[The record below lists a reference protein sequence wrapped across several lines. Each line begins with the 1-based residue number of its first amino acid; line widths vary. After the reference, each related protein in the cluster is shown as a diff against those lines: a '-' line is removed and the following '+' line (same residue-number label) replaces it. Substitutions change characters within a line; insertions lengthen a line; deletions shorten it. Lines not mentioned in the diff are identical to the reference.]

1 MQNPLADQVIKTL
14 KEANNVLVTV
24 RNSPSVDELAAAIA
38 LTLILNH
45 LEKHALTVFSG
56 RIPSTIEF
64 LQPEMAI
71 DSTTDSLR
79 DFIIALDKS
88 KADKLRYKVEDNV
101 VRIFIT
107 PYKTALTEKDLDFS
121 QGEFNVD
128 AVVALGVVQKEDFD
142 QAVTMHGRILHDA
155 TIVTLT
161 KQDVVSEIGAVNWHE
176 QEASSICEMI
186 TTISEALGG
195 DAIDGQIATALLTGI
210 VAETDRFKNAHTT
223 PQVLSLS
230 SKLMTAGANQQLIA
244 EKLEEG
250 DQGKRVMP
258 LDMAN
263 GQDEYGTLQIEHD
276 DEEEVS
282 NIHIDDSG
290 NLELPTETTNDPVV
304 PEDTP
309 LVAESSLPQTDAVS
323 RSYIPSAN
331 PPKMYA
337 EDDSGTV
344 STQPLFGAPLQ
355 NNENEIQDY
364 NLPPSQTPDHGVFV
378 DPQQQPNP
386 SALGTNNAGDDV
398 SSQSPTNDT
407 QTLVDLE
414 KAVESQHLQEQPASV
429 EGNNAPNSTEST
441 HVDDFFGTTRQ
452 TDNNDQPNSLPQPD
466 QFTQNIAPS
475 LVQPMSELNNDNKPL
490 QPIET
495 QTVTQQTPQV
505 ISPGAPPEVPPP
517 LTPQLQ
523 TNPQFFEADGNS
535 SNPLL
540 NPKQ

>member
-1 MQNPLADQVIKTL
+1 MQNPVADQVIKTL

-107 PYKTALTEKDLDFS
+107 PYKTALTENDLDFS

-128 AVVALGVVQKEDFD
+128 VVVALGVVQKEDFD

-155 TIVTLT
+155 TVVTLT
-161 KQDVVSEIGAVNWHE
+161 KQDVISELGAVNWHE
-176 QEASSICEMI
+176 QDASSVCEMI
-186 TTISEALGG
+186 STISEALGAG
-195 DAIDGQIATALLTGI
+195 AVDGQVATALLTGI
-210 VAETDRFKNAHTT
+210 VAETDRFKNIHTT

-244 EKLEEG
+244 EKLEEK
-250 DQGKRVMP
+250 DQDSRMMP
-258 LDMAN
+258 LNTAT
-263 GQDEYGTLQIEHD
+263 GQDEDGTLQIDHD
-276 DEEEVS
+276 DEEVR

-290 NLELPTETTNDPVV
+290 NLELPSEPLQDELAVVVEETP
-304 PEDTP
+304 P
-309 LVAESSLPQTDAVS
+309 LPQTDAVS
-323 RSYIPSAN
+323 RSYIPSAEK
-331 PPKMYA
+331 PKMYA

-344 STQPLFGAPLQ
+344 NAQPLFGVPVE
-355 NNENEIQDY
+355 NNEEPVQDY
-364 NLPPSQTPDHGVFV
+364 NLPPSQTPDRGVLL
-378 DPQQQPNP
+378 DPVQQQNSSELEDGTQAKDATNP
-386 SALGTNNAGDDV
+386 QT
-398 SSQSPTNDT
+398 PINDT
-407 QTLVDLE
+407 QTLIDLE
-414 KAVESQHLQEQPASV
+414 KSVDSQHLQGQPALD
-429 EGNNAPNSTEST
+429 ENNNVPNSTET
-441 HVDDFFGTTRQ
+441 TRVDDFFGTTRQ
-452 TDNNDQPNSLPQPD
+452 TEGTDQSAGVPQPD
-466 QFTQNIAPS
+466 QFTQDLAPS
-475 LVQPMSELNNDNKPL
+475 PEATSSVAGDGGISQPVEV
-490 QPIET
+490 

-517 LTPQLQ
+517 LTPQTQ

-535 SNPLL
+535 SNPFL
-540 NPKQ
+540 NPKD